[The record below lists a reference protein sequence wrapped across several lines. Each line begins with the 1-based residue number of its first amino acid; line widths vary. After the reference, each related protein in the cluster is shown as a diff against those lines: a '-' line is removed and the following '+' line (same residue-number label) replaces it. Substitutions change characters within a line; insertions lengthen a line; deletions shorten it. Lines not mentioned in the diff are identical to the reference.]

1 MVILLATTN
10 RWKESR
16 ESLDERVM
24 QEKSFYESDIY
35 LVTIALSRTHSFTA
49 MCALKLHIYL
59 NDIELIHTIDIAY
72 KTRRR
77 VFDLLLYSIDDNSTM
92 VAICDIQRYGVYL
105 VLDLCTFRNGAA
117 NVILRRKWKKRTK
130 T

>member
-49 MCALKLHIYL
+49 VCALKLHIYL
-59 NDIELIHTIDIAY
+59 NDIELIHIFEHII
-72 KTRRR
+72 R
-77 VFDLLLYSIDDNSTM
+77 L
-92 VAICDIQRYGVYL
+92 
-105 VLDLCTFRNGAA
+105 
-117 NVILRRKWKKRTK
+117 
-130 T
+130 

>member
-49 MCALKLHIYL
+49 VCALKLHIYL

-92 VAICDIQRYGVYL
+92 VAMRYSYI
-105 VLDLCTFRNGAA
+105 LCT
-117 NVILRRKWKKRTK
+117 
-130 T
+130 